1 MSNPTIRAFPIFY
14 NGRKIA
20 EANDNNAN
28 VKPGRTAMFAAE
40 GYAAHSK
47 GAVMFSLT
55 SKIIVPVSGISV
67 KAIEDAI
74 AQKDVEIGVPVAG
87 KFIKSTAA
95 ITNLDMTS
103 NTETGRCEGSI
114 TFEGGITLA

>member
-40 GYAAHSK
+40 QLAELFIRVTK
-47 GAVMFSLT
+47 EPEKPGAS
-55 SKIIVPVSGISV
+55 
-67 KAIEDAI
+67 
-74 AQKDVEIGVPVAG
+74 
-87 KFIKSTAA
+87 
-95 ITNLDMTS
+95 
-103 NTETGRCEGSI
+103 
-114 TFEGGITLA
+114 